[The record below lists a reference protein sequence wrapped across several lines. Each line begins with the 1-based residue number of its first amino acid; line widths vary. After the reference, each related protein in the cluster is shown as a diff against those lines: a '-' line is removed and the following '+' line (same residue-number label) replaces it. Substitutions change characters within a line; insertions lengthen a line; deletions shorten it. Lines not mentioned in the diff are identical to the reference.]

1 MINGI
6 VRMPQPKSSKNPKQN
21 HMCRNQFKYFS
32 TINLLN
38 YLLIYEHAVVVHV
51 TTPIREVII
60 NGFHFDAAF
69 EHATRGWWDVVTKR
83 RGEGESTWH
92 FFLVGR

>member
-32 TINLLN
+32 TINLL
-38 YLLIYEHAVVVHV
+38 IVVHV

-69 EHATRGWWDVVTKR
+69 EHATWGWWDVVTKR